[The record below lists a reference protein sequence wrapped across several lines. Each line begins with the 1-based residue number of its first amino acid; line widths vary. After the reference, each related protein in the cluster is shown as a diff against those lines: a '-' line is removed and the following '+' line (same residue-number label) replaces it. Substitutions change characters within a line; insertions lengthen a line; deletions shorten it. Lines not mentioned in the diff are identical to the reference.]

1 MNKLVSIL
9 HSPETKLEQRVL
21 TVLLGISG
29 ITLALLGVLYLLEP
43 RPVIGDAFV
52 NTASGSPFEIPPASI
67 SYFHVKPVTIFF
79 VGLVVFGYCS
89 LSLLKTRIARL
100 PGSLRTLLLVISVLA
115 VVVCVYEVLFNFA
128 LWTAQIV
135 TQSVNPDHAVNS
147 YPGGYLQ
154 INLVFATK
162 SFVALLFVSYFS
174 VDSLRITK
182 T

>member
-1 MNKLVSIL
+1 MNNLMSIL
-9 HSPETKLEQRVL
+9 HSPETKLEQRIL

-29 ITLALLGVLYLLEP
+29 ITLALLGVLYFLEP

-52 NTASGSPFEIPPASI
+52 NTVSGAPFEIPPASI

-135 TQSVNPDHAVNS
+135 TQSANPDHAVNN

-162 SFVALLFVSYFS
+162 SFVALLFVSYFA